1 MRASQDSLARSLRAV
16 LLIARFA
23 VLLMIPAFAA
33 HAQNALD
40 YPSLWSCDSARFHW
54 YCDQEEQKA
63 APQSPTVP
71 NVAPIPAPTI
81 AAQPPNTEPAQRI
94 EIKDIKTAE
103 QMRVELKRRED
114 LAVMD
119 PSKEKLTDYL
129 QLWQVVQDK
138 GSTFADSWRRVVWQT
153 PELDYALRRPS
164 NNLAIRTFNSDAD
177 ARQEAQ
183 LRALAKDHGLIFFFK
198 SDCPYCHTM
207 APAVRMMA
215 ERFGIEVLAV
225 SVDGKGLHD
234 FPRPQDGRGRAQAW
248 GVQRVPALFMGSK
261 ATGDRV
267 ALGFGVMSQSEI
279 MERMFVLTGTQ
290 AGESF

>member
-1 MRASQDSLARSLRAV
+1 MSGPLISHNKLGLNV
-16 LLIARFA
+16 FCLLLVGVCGNVFA
-23 VLLMIPAFAA
+23 QSAI
-33 HAQNALD
+33 D
-40 YPSLWSCDSARFHW
+40 YPSMWDCDSHKFNW
-54 YCDQEEQKA
+54 YCDQQDAKPPVREPA
-63 APQSPTVP
+63 APVGGP
-71 NVAPIPAPTI
+71 PAQ
-81 AAQPPNTEPAQRI
+81 ASQPLPQRI
-94 EIKDIKTAE
+94 EIADIKTTE

-114 LAVMD
+114 LAIMD

-153 PELDYALRRPS
+153 PELDYALKRPS
-164 NNLAIRTFNSDAD
+164 NNLAIRTFNTTAD
-177 ARQEAQ
+177 ALQEAQ
-183 LRALAKDHGLIFFFK
+183 LRALAADHGLIFFFK

-225 SVDGKGLHD
+225 SIDGVGLPD
-234 FPRPQDGRGRAQAW
+234 FPHPQDGRSKAAAW

-261 ATGDRV
+261 VTGDHV
-267 ALGFGVMSQSEI
+267 ALGFGVMALSEI

-290 AGESF
+290 PGESF

>member
-1 MRASQDSLARSLRAV
+1 MNRH
-16 LLIARFA
+16 
-23 VLLMIPAFAA
+23 LMAPA
-33 HAQNALD
+33 HALLKWLCMSITFFCSALYAQSAVD
-40 YPSLWSCDSARFHW
+40 YPSQWDCDSHKFNW
-54 YCDQEEQKA
+54 YCDQQDAKPQAREEPTPTVSLPTQ
-63 APQSPTVP
+63 APQVVP
-71 NVAPIPAPTI
+71 
-81 AAQPPNTEPAQRI
+81 QRI
-94 EIKDIKTAE
+94 EIADIKTTE

-114 LAVMD
+114 LAIMD

-153 PELDYALRRPS
+153 PELDYALKRPS
-164 NNLAIRTFNSDAD
+164 NNLAIRTFNNNAD
-177 ARQEAQ
+177 ARQELQ
-183 LRALAKDHGLIFFFK
+183 LRALARDHGLIFFFK

-225 SVDGKGLHD
+225 SIDGVGLPD
-234 FPRPQDGRGRAQAW
+234 FPHPQDGRSKAAAW

-261 ATGDRV
+261 VTGDHV
-267 ALGFGVMSQSEI
+267 ALGFGVMALSEI

-290 AGESF
+290 PGESF

>member
-1 MRASQDSLARSLRAV
+1 MIGTATPSSLPTAALQSRTMRCAWLHV
-16 LLIARFA
+16 LLV
-23 VLLMIPAFAA
+23 VLVSTATVQV
-33 HAQNALD
+33 HANGALD
-40 YPSLWSCDSARFHW
+40 YPSVWACETARFHW
-54 YCDQEEQKA
+54 YCDQQEAKEL
-63 APQSPTVP
+63 APPASLSLVVPTV
-71 NVAPIPAPTI
+71 V
-81 AAQPPNTEPAQRI
+81 PPPQRI

-114 LAVMD
+114 LAIMD

-164 NNLAIRTFNSDAD
+164 NNLAIRTFNNDAD

-183 LRALAKDHGLIFFFK
+183 LRALARDHGLIFFFK

-215 ERFGIEVLAV
+215 ERFGIEVLPV
-225 SVDGKGLHD
+225 SIDGRGLPD
-234 FPRPQDGRGRAQAW
+234 FPRPQDGRDKAQAW

-261 ATGDRV
+261 LTGDRV
-267 ALGFGVMSQSEI
+267 ALGFGVMALSEI